1 MSLNKLVDMQEALS
15 QAKTLEEL
23 QTFVEGLRDVYDIEN
38 LVYHSVNASGGQYA
52 ALTYAPDWVERY
64 IDKGYERI
72 DPVVQ
77 GCYKCFTP
85 IDWKALDWSNKAS
98 RDFMGEAVDAGLG
111 NQGFSIPIRGPS
123 GQFALFSANQKDTDE
138 AWAKYTDERVGD
150 LILIA
155 HYLNEKA
162 LEIEGGPSQG
172 PVRALSPREKDT
184 LTLLALGH
192 NRAGVAEALQI
203 SENTLR
209 VYIESARFKLGAS
222 NTVHAV
228 AMAVTYGLIVV

>member
-1 MSLNKLVDMQEALS
+1 MNKLVDMQDALS
-15 QAKTLEEL
+15 QATTLEEL
-23 QTFVEGLRDVYDIEN
+23 QGFVEGLRDVYDIEN

-52 ALTYAPDWVERY
+52 ALTYSPTWVDRY
-64 IDKGYERI
+64 IERGYERI

-77 GCYKCFTP
+77 GCYKRFTP
-85 IDWKALDWSNKAS
+85 IDWKALDWSGKPA
-98 RDFMGEAVDAGLG
+98 RDFMGEAVGAGLG

-123 GQFALFSANQKDTDE
+123 GQFALFSANQKDKDDS
-138 AWAKYTDERVGD
+138 WAKYTDERVGD

-155 HYLNEKA
+155 HYMNEKA
-162 LEIEGGPSQG
+162 LEIEGGPTQS

-192 NRAGVAEALQI
+192 NRAGVAEALSI

>member
-1 MSLNKLVDMQEALS
+1 MNKLVDMQEVLS
-15 QAKTLEEL
+15 RATTLEGL
-23 QTFVEGLRDVYDIEN
+23 QGFVEDLRNVYDIEH
-38 LVYHSVNASGGQYA
+38 LVYHSVNAKGGQYA
-52 ALTYAPDWVERY
+52 ALTYEQSWVDRY
-64 IDKGYERI
+64 LEADYARI

-77 GCYKCFTP
+77 GAYRRFHP
-85 IDWKALDWSNKAS
+85 VDWKALDWSAKGS
-98 RDFMGEAVDAGLG
+98 RDFLGEAVANGIG

-123 GQFALFSANQKDTDE
+123 GQFALFSANQKGNDDV
-138 AWAKYTDERVGD
+138 WANYTAERSAD

-162 LEIEGGPSQG
+162 LEIEGATERG

-184 LTLLALGH
+184 LTLLAVGN
-192 NRAGVAEALQI
+192 NRAAIAEQLKI

-222 NTVHAV
+222 NTTHAV
-228 AMAVTYGLIVV
+228 ALALIHGLIVV

>member
-15 QAKTLEEL
+15 HATTLEEL
-23 QTFVEGLRDVYDIEN
+23 QGFVEGLRDVYDIEN

-52 ALTYAPDWVERY
+52 ALTYSPNWVDRY
-64 IDKGYERI
+64 IERGYERV

-77 GCYKCFTP
+77 GCYKRFTP
-85 IDWKALDWSNKAS
+85 IDWKALDWSGKPA

-123 GQFALFSANQKDTDE
+123 GQFALFSANQKDKDDS
-138 AWAKYTDERVGD
+138 WAKYTDERVGD

-155 HYLNEKA
+155 HYMNEKA
-162 LEIEGGPSQG
+162 LEIEGGPAHG

-192 NRAGVAEALQI
+192 NRAGVAEALNI

-228 AMAVTYGLIVV
+228 AMAVTHGLIVV

>member
-1 MSLNKLVDMQEALS
+1 MNKLVDMQEALS
-15 QAKTLEEL
+15 NAKSLEEL
-23 QTFVEGLRDVYDIEN
+23 QTFVEGLRGVYGIDN

-52 ALTYAPDWVERY
+52 ALTYSDEWVERY
-64 IDKGYERI
+64 LDKGYERI

-77 GCYKCFTP
+77 GCYKRFTP
-85 IDWKALDWSNKAS
+85 IDWKALDWSSKAS
-98 RDFMGEAVDAGLG
+98 RDFLGEAASQGLG
-111 NQGFSIPIRGPS
+111 NQGFSVPIRGPS
-123 GQFALFSANQKDTDE
+123 GQFALFSVNQKDNDDR
-138 AWAKYTDERVGD
+138 WAQFTEERASD

-155 HYLNEKA
+155 HYMNERA

-172 PVRALSPREKDT
+172 PVRALSPREKDA
-184 LTLLALGH
+184 LTLLALGN

-209 VYIESARFKLGAS
+209 VYIESARFKMGAT

-228 AMAVTYGLIVV
+228 ATALTHGLIVV